1 MDNYSQLSFDFGNA
15 QLTTPDMQREIDINK
30 IKEIT
35 AKDFES
41 RTRTENG
48 MLNRYRQQYGDLDA
62 LIKST
67 EPVAQ
72 QRTKQDIIQDIM
84 NKPES
89 QRTRTEVNVL
99 NKHNQ
104 QIKAQTDQ
112 IINNVYNSI
121 KNGSELSI
129 EADIVNGDQMDMF
142 DRMGKFIDQET
153 EEQYANLFDKIE
165 SNKKA
170 KATAEIYNKKEE
182 ELLKSVS
189 KSNKK
194 YYDEALNSNISR
206 DRLLDAIGNDPDGAK
221 SVLKS
226 IKRNKAKTGAL
237 SASEAAKFDKLFM
250 PDDFGEHVARV
261 SDKVSIMDKYKMW
274 HLEKKGLV
282 DSTTNRVAKARMA
295 VGAEVPEK
303 IAKKINKEVT
313 SSNTLASAAR
323 GNKSAVFGGIMSGAM
338 AISDFKE
345 NRKEGKTV
353 IESAGSA
360 AFEFA
365 KGEVLGLWGMAGLSL
380 VKGVP
385 KAAVSVYNEVQSVNR
400 SMNNLQRFTPFSDS
414 EFADT
419 QQLATMR
426 QSGMEMA
433 KMANYNLQ
441 QTLMGTEAKY
451 LHR

>member
-48 MLNRYRQQYGDLDA
+48 MLNKYRQQYGDLDT

-345 NRKEGKTV
+345 SRKEGKTV

>member
-41 RTRTENG
+41 RTRTEND
-48 MLNRYRQQYGDLDA
+48 MLNKYRQQYGDLDA

-112 IINNVYNSI
+112 ITNNVYNSI

-129 EADIVNGDQMDMF
+129 EADIVNGVQMDMF

-303 IAKKINKEVT
+303 IAKKISKEVT

-380 VKGVP
+380 VEGVP

>member
-41 RTRTENG
+41 RTRTENS

-182 ELLKSVS
+182 ELLKSIS

-237 SASEAAKFDKLFM
+237 SASEAAKFNKLFM

-303 IAKKINKEVT
+303 IAKKISKEVT